1 MFRLALLIGAA
12 NVACK
17 CCCKEDAGKCAGCAI
32 VVLNSIAFIGSCI
45 DFYILGW
52 IIAIC
57 EDNNQEPTDVCN
69 IGLFAFLWWGGA
81 G

>member
-1 MFRLALLIGAA
+1 
-12 NVACK
+12 
-17 CCCKEDAGKCAGCAI
+17 
-32 VVLNSIAFIGSCI
+32 
-45 DFYILGW
+45 LGW